1 MTAEILRPYQPGD
14 APLLAALYQNSVRTL
29 APAAYTPAQVDAW
42 ASYPEDLTAFEEQLE
57 SGTLRVAEING
68 TPAAFGLLEEND
80 HIAFLY
86 THPQHTRKGLASL
99 ILTELETIARNDGQL
114 LLDTDASLISKP
126 FFLHHLFHTVS
137 RESVERQG
145 SIIDRYHLSKL
156 LLHPTASR
164 WLILGNSA
172 SGKSTTARRIAACT
186 AAPILDLD
194 TIAWKSDTETPTR
207 RDLTETHAIIDTFT
221 RQNPSWIIE
230 GCYEDLIQH
239 AATPDT
245 ILIYLNSDTETC
257 LHRAQHRAHE
267 PHKYPTPQAQQN
279 ALPHL
284 NPWITQYPHRQGPM
298 SQQAHRQTYQNHP
311 GPKHA
316 TPPLT

>member
-14 APLLAALYQNSVRTL
+14 APLLAALYQTAVRHL
-29 APAAYTPAQVDAW
+29 APASYTPAQVDAW
-42 ASYPEDLTAFEEQLE
+42 ASYPEDLAAFEEQLE
-57 SGTLRVAEING
+57 SGTLLVAEINH

-80 HIAFLY
+80 HIALLY
-86 THPQHTRKGLASL
+86 THPHHTRKGLATR
-99 ILTELETIARNDGQL
+99 ILTELETLARNQHQL
-114 LLDTDASLISKP
+114 LLDTDASLVSKP
-126 FFLHHLFHTVS
+126 FFQHHHFHTVS
-137 RESVERQG
+137 RESVEREG
-145 SIIDRYHLSKL
+145 TTLDRYHLTKL
-156 LLHPTASR
+156 LLHPTATR

-186 AAPILDLD
+186 GASILDLD
-194 TIAWKSDTETPTR
+194 TIAWKPNTETPTR

-239 AATPDT
+239 AATPDS
-245 ILIYLNSDTETC
+245 ILIYLNPDNETC

-298 SQQAHRQTYQNHP
+298 SQQAHLQTYQNHP